1 MTKNDLTI
9 TLAEAKSFI
18 DSLSDDWYIEG
29 GEEVFTDEFYAG
41 KFEPGQ
47 EIVIPNGSV
56 AICYQGDNCVEEE
69 IKDFVSTFKKWKQE
83 QTTEFVTFEIPKGM
97 KKEVTKL
104 VNGFLNKHAH
114 LENDK

>member
-1 MTKNDLTI
+1 MTKKSDLTT

-41 KFEPGQ
+41 KFEPDQ
-47 EIVIPNGSV
+47 EIVIPNGSI
-56 AICYQGDNCVEEE
+56 AICYQGYDYNEPDSKE
-69 IKDFVSTFKKWKQE
+69 FVSEFIKWKRE

-104 VNGFLNKHAH
+104 VNEFLEKKEAGS
-114 LENDK
+114 E

>member
-1 MTKNDLTI
+1 MTKKSDLTT

-47 EIVIPNGSV
+47 EIVIPKDSI
-56 AICYQGDNCVEEE
+56 AICYQGYDYNEPDS
-69 IKDFVSTFKKWKQE
+69 KGFVSEFIKWKQE
-83 QTTEFVTFEIPKGM
+83 QTTEVVTFEIPKGM
-97 KKEVTKL
+97 NEEVTKL
-104 VNGFLNKHAH
+104 VNEFLEKKEAG
-114 LENDK
+114 LE

>member
-1 MTKNDLTI
+1 MTKKSDLTT

-47 EIVIPNGSV
+47 EIVIPKDSI
-56 AICYQGDNCVEEE
+56 AICYQGEDDHLS
-69 IKDFVSTFKKWKQE
+69 IDDFKDFVPVFKKWKRE
-83 QTTEFVTFEIPKGM
+83 QTTEFVTFEIPKGL
-97 KKEVTKL
+97 KEEVMKL
-104 VNGFLNKHAH
+104 VNEFLKKSD
-114 LENDK
+114 LK